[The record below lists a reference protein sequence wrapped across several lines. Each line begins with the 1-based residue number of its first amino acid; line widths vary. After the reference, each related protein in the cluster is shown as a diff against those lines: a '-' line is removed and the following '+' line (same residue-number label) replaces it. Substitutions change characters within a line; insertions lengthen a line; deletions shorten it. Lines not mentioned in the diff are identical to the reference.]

1 MNLTC
6 LRIVAMATALSAG
19 PAFAVTPVIGV
30 VSAFGT
36 FTVNNYQVAGNS
48 NLYNGSQIRTGGA
61 MSEIFLQGGPSVMLA
76 TNTGATVY
84 NDHLLLTRGTV
95 RVDDMSKYDVQALGY
110 RIAADEP
117 NARAAVRLRD
127 GAVEVASMSGVVRVF
142 DPSGAMLTRVGAGT
156 ASSFKP
162 GQTGA
167 GSGGGAHTGGGAA
180 GAISGGGHTL
190 LYASIVLGVA
200 AAGAGAAAYVVTN
213 GNGNGN
219 NGNGNGNNGSGNN
232 GNGNNGNSGNGNGN
246 NGNGNGNGGGTGPSS
261 R

>member
-30 VSAFGT
+30 ASAFGS
-36 FTVNNYQVAGNS
+36 FTVNTSRVAGNS
-48 NLYNGSQIRTGGA
+48 NLYDGSQVNTGA
-61 MSEIFLQGGPSVMLA
+61 TTSQIFLQGGPSVLLA

-84 NDHLLLTRGTV
+84 TDHLVLTQGSV
-95 RVDDMSKYDVQALGY
+95 RVDNMNKYDVQALGY

-117 NARAAVRLRD
+117 NAQAAIRLRD
-127 GAVEVASMSGVVRVF
+127 GAVEVAGMSGAVRVF

-167 GSGGGAHTGGGAA
+167 GSGGAHSGGGAA

-200 AAGAGAAAYVVTN
+200 AAGAGAAAYVITN
-213 GNGNGN
+213 
-219 NGNGNGNNGSGNN
+219 S
-232 GNGNNGNSGNGNGN
+232 
-246 NGNGNGNGGGTGPSS
+246 TS